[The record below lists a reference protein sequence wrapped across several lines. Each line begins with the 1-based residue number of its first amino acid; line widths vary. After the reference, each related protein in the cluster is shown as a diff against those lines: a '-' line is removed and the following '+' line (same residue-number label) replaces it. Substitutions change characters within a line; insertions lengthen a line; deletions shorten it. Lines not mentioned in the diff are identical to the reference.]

1 MILPSRTSKCV
12 VSTSSEINFLLYA
25 MAELSFDPST
35 LRQAQGILGG
45 EHSRTT
51 SSDSRG
57 EVKVKLGKKFDT
69 LVNPEIT
76 PSETALMI
84 TGITAEELKDAP
96 KWKDVKDDLAKFLG
110 KEIIM
115 GHNIGF
121 DLGYLGNQ
129 GIKLKKDNYLD
140 TLDLAVTVLPFSES
154 HSLEYLS
161 EFFQV
166 LQGRPHRALVD
177 AANTARLLAAIL
189 NEFLKYPIKLQNQ
202 IKEVLAR
209 SKVEWKDLVLD
220 LPDQESGVRRQELVK
235 EASPQLPASNFQLQ
249 FKDKTIFCFPLTIRH
264 EEQVLPALASQKH
277 SGIVVVSHEF
287 FLNAV
292 PENQRIPAPRRAFC
306 ERRFERILKK
316 EALDA
321 VFSKIIMKTLILRE
335 FSETFSLS
343 GLKFSWIELK
353 VLHHFLADADL
364 CPAHGCGFYRTLKLS
379 KNKIYFSSLE
389 ALFALASDWQLKN
402 SAFDLM
408 LFDLSAIED
417 EFTENLLT
425 TWNLRAA
432 RNVLAHLFPIEAG
445 ASIFEKV
452 PQEIMNLANE
462 LDLFF
467 GILHLVYLKKQG
479 EFAQNLV
486 IDDAARSDERFAKL
500 FHPARKLISK
510 IDEAIKYLSRPA
522 LLSDQE
528 TDLELASARAK
539 LLRLSEFIKKFFIE
553 PEEENISWLKF
564 NDTWVD
570 LNLQPAAIAEN
581 FHALAKQFKSLSLAD
596 NALPKISLAYY
607 QQRLGL
613 RDFSVQACP
622 PRPTSERVEAGVPD
636 DNPQDVPVEIFSK
649 AQSSA
654 QFTEFLQNLAP
665 STLVILPN
673 ETKLSETYQALS
685 KISGSPR
692 LRESEAG
699 RPALAYKFSGSVGQI
714 KVKLAREENKNFIL
728 LLTLNSLR
736 YWRALPTAANLVIQ
750 RLPFEAQGSKPSLLG
765 HEQQQA
771 FVSHVLPRSVEILH
785 SLLCRFLAASN
796 APKIFILDPRILTD
810 YDQSFMRYLEEFP
823 EFLISTR

>member
-1 MILPSRTSKCV
+1 MAYSKKFISLDLETTHLDV
-12 VSTSSEINFLLYA
+12 REGRIMEIGA
-25 MAELSFDPST
+25 VEMEMVFD
-35 LRQAQGILGG
+35 
-45 EHSRTT
+45 EK
-51 SSDSRG
+51 DN
-57 EVKVKLGKKFDT
+57 KVKTKFGKKFDT

-166 LQGRPHRALVD
+166 LEGRPHRALVD

-277 SGIVVVSHEF
+277 SGIVAVSHEF

-343 GLKFSWIELK
+343 GLKFSWDETK
-353 VLHHFLADADL
+353 VLHYFLADADL

-596 NALPKISLAYY
+596 NDLPKISLAYY

-613 RDFSVQACP
+613 RDFSVQAC
-622 PRPTSERVEAGVPD
+622 VPD

-685 KISGSPR
+685 KIS
-692 LRESEAG
+692 G

-771 FVSHVLPRSVEILH
+771 FVSHVLPRSVEMLH